1 LPPTGGAVMQLR
13 THVRRPD
20 GAAAPSSPAGGM
32 VRSRTSRSLGRLLV
46 TVLVVT
52 ACSNALSSEPE
63 PPATP
68 QPPPVTAPGGEPDE
82 PEPPTDELSDQE
94 QLGELWAAYY
104 RSWVEQARLEDMN
117 AAAFAS
123 LAFDPDQTIANL
135 DAQRLDSRPVITE
148 FEQWPQVVIDGDT
161 ATITDCVITTQHE
174 RGEDDNAVTLSTG
187 WEAQAMSTA
196 DGWRIE
202 TAGPRDLFCV
212 AEELNE
218 QLLDAY
224 RDYRQAL
231 DAAWDPPDPAHP
243 ALPQTMAGEQLTF
256 IRELLEEH
264 QRDGIVIREP
274 APTDNAV
281 VWELGIGTAT
291 VSDCTEQVPEYGA
304 FDLETGDRLDDLI
317 PPVEQGRLDAQSVD
331 LVRNGTGTWRVVD
344 QAASRD
350 TDCVVGSTRYAV
362 P

>member
-1 LPPTGGAVMQLR
+1 M
-13 THVRRPD
+13 
-20 GAAAPSSPAGGM
+20 PSSAAGVARGRALRSFGM
-32 VRSRTSRSLGRLLV
+32 LLAVALLV
-46 TVLVVT
+46 A
-52 ACSNALSSEPE
+52 ACSSAPASEPE
-63 PPATP
+63 PRPPAD
-68 QPPPVTAPGGEPDE
+68 QPPAGAPGSEPEEPGLSADE
-82 PEPPTDELSDQE
+82 PSDEE
-94 QLGELWAAYY
+94 QLGELWVTFY
-104 RSWVEQARLEDMN
+104 RAWVEQAPLEDTDP
-117 AAAFAS
+117 AAFAD
-123 LAFDPDQTIANL
+123 LAVDPDELVSNL
-135 DAQRLDSRPVITE
+135 VAQRLESRPVVTE
-148 FEQWPQVVIDGDT
+148 FEQWPQLVIDGDT

-174 RGEDDNAVTLSTG
+174 RDEDGNAVTLSTS
-187 WEAQAMSTA
+187 WEAQATTTA
-196 DGWRIE
+196 EGWRIE

-212 AEELNE
+212 AEELNV
-218 QLLDAY
+218 QLLGAY

-231 DAAWDPPDPAHP
+231 DAAWDPPDPDHP
-243 ALPQTMAGEQLTF
+243 ALTQTMAGEQLTF

-317 PPVEQGRLDAQSVD
+317 PPVEPGRLDAQSVD
-331 LVRNGTGTWRVVD
+331 LVRNGSGTWQVVD

>member
-1 LPPTGGAVMQLR
+1 MWLR
-13 THVRRPD
+13 TRVWRQD
-20 GAAAPSSPAGGM
+20 GPRMPSSAAGVARGRALRSFGM
-32 VRSRTSRSLGRLLV
+32 LLAVALLV
-46 TVLVVT
+46 A
-52 ACSNALSSEPE
+52 ACSSAPASEPE
-63 PPATP
+63 PPPPAD
-68 QPPPVTAPGGEPDE
+68 QPPAGAPGSE
-82 PEPPTDELSDQE
+82 PEEPGPSAHEPSDEE
-94 QLGELWAAYY
+94 QLGELWVTFY
-104 RSWVEQARLEDMN
+104 RAWVEQAPLEDTDP
-117 AAAFAS
+117 AAFAD
-123 LAFDPDQTIANL
+123 LAVDPDELVSNL
-135 DAQRLDSRPVITE
+135 VAQRLESRPVVTE
-148 FEQWPQVVIDGDT
+148 FEQWPQLVIDGDT

-174 RGEDDNAVTLSTG
+174 RDEDGNAVTLSTS
-187 WEAQAMSTA
+187 WEAQATTTA
-196 DGWRIE
+196 EGWRIE

-212 AEELNE
+212 AEELNV
-218 QLLDAY
+218 QLLGAY

-231 DAAWDPPDPAHP
+231 DAAWDPPDPDHP
-243 ALPQTMAGEQLTF
+243 ALTQTMAGEQLTF

-317 PPVEQGRLDAQSVD
+317 PPVEPGRLDAQSVD
-331 LVRNGTGTWRVVD
+331 LVRNGSGTWQVVD

>member
-1 LPPTGGAVMQLR
+1 MWLR
-13 THVRRPD
+13 TRVWRQD
-20 GAAAPSSPAGGM
+20 GPRMPSSAAGVARGRALRSFGM
-32 VRSRTSRSLGRLLV
+32 LLAVALLV
-46 TVLVVT
+46 A
-52 ACSNALSSEPE
+52 ACSSAPASEPE
-63 PPATP
+63 PPPPAD
-68 QPPPVTAPGGEPDE
+68 QPPAGAPGSEPEEPGLSADE
-82 PEPPTDELSDQE
+82 PSDEE
-94 QLGELWAAYY
+94 QLGELWVTFY
-104 RSWVEQARLEDMN
+104 RAWVEQAPLEDTDP
-117 AAAFAS
+117 AAFAD
-123 LAFDPDQTIANL
+123 LAVDPDELVSNL
-135 DAQRLDSRPVITE
+135 VAQRLESRPVVTE
-148 FEQWPQVVIDGDT
+148 FEQWPQLVIDGDT

-174 RGEDDNAVTLSTG
+174 RDEDGNAVTLSTS
-187 WEAQAMSTA
+187 WEAQATTTA
-196 DGWRIE
+196 EGWRIE

-212 AEELNE
+212 AEELNV
-218 QLLDAY
+218 QLLGAY

-231 DAAWDPPDPAHP
+231 DAAWDPPDPDHP
-243 ALPQTMAGEQLTF
+243 ALTQTMAGEQLTF

-317 PPVEQGRLDAQSVD
+317 PPVEPGRLDAQSVD
-331 LVRNGTGTWRVVD
+331 LVRNGSGTWQVVD

>member
-1 LPPTGGAVMQLR
+1 VLSSASGASAGCTASRRVGILLVAGLLLSACSTAPASEPAAEAPPNQPPAE
-13 THVRRPD
+13 
-20 GAAAPSSPAGGM
+20 APSSA
-32 VRSRTSRSLGRLLV
+32 
-46 TVLVVT
+46 
-52 ACSNALSSEPE
+52 
-63 PPATP
+63 
-68 QPPPVTAPGGEPDE
+68 PDE
-82 PEPPTDELSDQE
+82 PDPAAEAPTDEE
-94 QLGELWAAYY
+94 QLGELWAAFY
-104 RSWVEQARLEDMN
+104 RAWVDQAPLEDP
-117 AAAFAS
+117 APAAFAD
-123 LAFDPDQTIANL
+123 LAVDPDQTTSDL
-135 DAQRLDSRPVITE
+135 VAQRLDSRPVVTE

-161 ATITDCVITTQHE
+161 ATITDCVIVTQHE
-174 RGEDDNAVTLSTG
+174 RDEDGNAVSLSTS
-187 WEAQAMSTA
+187 WEAQATSTA
-196 DGWRIE
+196 HGWRIE

-212 AEELNE
+212 PEELNE

-231 DAAWDPPDPAHP
+231 DAAWDPPDPDHP
-243 ALPQTMAGEQLTF
+243 ALTQTMAGEQLTF

-281 VWELGIGTAT
+281 VWQLGIGTAT

-317 PPVEQGRLDAQSVD
+317 PPVEPGRLDAQSVD
-331 LVRNGTGTWRVVD
+331 LVRNGSGTWQVVD